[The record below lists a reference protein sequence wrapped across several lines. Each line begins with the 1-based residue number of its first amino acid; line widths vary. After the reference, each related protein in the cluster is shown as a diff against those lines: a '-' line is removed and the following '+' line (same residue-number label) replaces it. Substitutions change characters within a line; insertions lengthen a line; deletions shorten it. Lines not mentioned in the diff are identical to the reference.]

1 MSATSAIPHPARLL
15 VVDDNEL
22 NRDMLSRRLAK
33 QGHDVAV
40 AEDGMRALQMVRSG
54 DGFDLV
60 LLDIMMPEM
69 DGFQVLEELKGDSA
83 LSHIPVVM
91 ISASEETA
99 SVVRCIELGAEDYL
113 PKPFNPVI
121 LKARVDASL
130 DKKRLRDREKLYARS
145 MEREL
150 EIGRKIQASFF
161 PSEIPKIEGWEI
173 ATRFQPA
180 RQVAG
185 DFYDVFEVGGGR
197 IAGVIADVCD
207 KGVGAA
213 LYMALFRTLIRAVA
227 GQQGCAEESPE
238 EILRRTAMLT
248 NDYIASTHS
257 QANMFATVFFAI
269 IEPGGEMVTYLNAGH
284 EAPLV
289 VTADGTLRERLAPTG
304 AALGLMPSL
313 EFGVSRVSL
322 AAGDV
327 LVALTDGVSEAR
339 GASGFFG
346 DDRLLSLVARP
357 WTSAFAA
364 LDAIDQAVALHAAG
378 QEQSDDITT
387 LALRRVSP
395 A

>member
-1 MSATSAIPHPARLL
+1 MTVTAVPPRARLL

-22 NRDMLSRRLAK
+22 NRDMLSRRLMK
-33 QGHDVAV
+33 EGHEVSV
-40 AEDGMRALQMVRSG
+40 AENGKRALEMVRG
-54 DGFDLV
+54 DAAFDLV

-69 DGFQVLEELKGDSA
+69 DGFEVLERLKGDTA

-150 EIGRKIQASFF
+150 EIGRKIQESFF
-161 PSEIPKIEGWEI
+161 PANVARIDGWEI
-173 ATRFQPA
+173 AARFKSA

-185 DFYDVFEVGGGR
+185 DFYDVFEVGRGR
-197 IAGVIADVCD
+197 IACILADVCD

-213 LYMALFRTLIRAVA
+213 LYMALFRTLIRAVG
-227 GQQGCAEESPE
+227 GQEGCEDETTE
-238 EILRRTAMLT
+238 EILHRTATLT
-248 NDYIASTHS
+248 NDYIAVTHG

-269 IEPGGEMVTYLNAGH
+269 VEPGQDLVTYLNAGH

-289 VTADGTLRERLAPTG
+289 ISADGTLRTRLAPTG
-304 AALGLMPSL
+304 AALGLMPDL
-313 EFGVSRVSL
+313 EFRVERISL
-322 AAGDV
+322 GSGDV
-327 LVALTDGVSEAR
+327 LVALTDGVTEAR
-339 GASGFFG
+339 GPAGFFG
-346 DDRLLSLVARP
+346 EERLLELVSRS
-357 WTSAFAA
+357 WDSASAT
-364 LDAIDQAVALHAAG
+364 LDAIETSVFEHVAG
-378 QEQSDDITT
+378 EEQSDDITT
-387 LALRRVSP
+387 LAIRR